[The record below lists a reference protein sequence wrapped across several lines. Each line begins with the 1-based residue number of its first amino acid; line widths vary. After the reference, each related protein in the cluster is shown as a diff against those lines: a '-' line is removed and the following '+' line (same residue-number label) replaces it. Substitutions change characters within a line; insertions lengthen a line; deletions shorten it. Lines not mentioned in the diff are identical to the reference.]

1 MWVKKKKGKT
11 LRHEKSAL
19 LGRLVSITSHEKS
32 NLGMQQP
39 LVDLPDDMLAN
50 EEGPSDSEEGEIELV
65 QNDDPDLNQGI
76 SLQILEPE
84 DISLAREESKGKKLK
99 HHQLQKQ
106 NSEIRLG
113 SNEILAGKT
122 IEEYAATTIT
132 GTEDGNPLSQTDS
145 EMA

>member
-1 MWVKKKKGKT
+1 MWGKKKKGRT
-11 LRHEKSAL
+11 QRHQKSGL

-32 NLGMQQP
+32 NQGMQQP

-65 QNDDPDLNQGI
+65 RDDDPDLNQGI

-84 DISLAREESKGKKLK
+84 DISLAREEFKGKKVK
-99 HHQLQKQ
+99 NQQLQKQ
-106 NSEIRLG
+106 NSEMRLG
-113 SNEILAGKT
+113 NNEILAGKT

-132 GTEDGNPLSQTDS
+132 GTEDGNNLSQTDS
-145 EMA
+145 EMT